1 MILNILRLVKFPNL
15 RSFKH
20 LLIALALAPL
30 FTLNAAPAAVTIT
43 INQNTFEFNDSPRL
57 ADILSPVALNSTW
70 YWPATKVFRLN
81 TALPEQQRQQVL
93 AEIARLAETASPDL
107 AVVLAQLA
115 MDIRQWQLGERVLIP
130 VDFDLARINLAANPR
145 FEAGQYAIQLVAR
158 PSNVQLF
165 GAVQRTVQTAH
176 LGAQPVTAYLQATV
190 LSDLAHSQRLWLIQ
204 PSGTVVKVDTFS
216 ASPVKPM
223 PGALLYVPFGAQF
236 FSTELEKLNKAIVAL
251 AVNRMN

>member
-1 MILNILRLVKFPNL
+1 MILNLLRVEKFANPGWL
-15 RSFKH
+15 TRLF
-20 LLIALALAPL
+20 IALLFTPI
-30 FTLNAAPAAVTIT
+30 FTLNAAPATVTIT

-57 ADILSPVALNSTW
+57 ADVLAPVALNSNW
-70 YWPATKVFRLN
+70 YWPAAKVFRLN
-81 TALPEQQRQQVL
+81 TAVPEQQRQQVL

-145 FEAGQYAIQLVAR
+145 FESGNYAIQLVAR

-165 GAVQRTVQTAH
+165 GAVQRTAQTAH
-176 LGAQPVTAYLQATV
+176 LGAQPVTAYLQAAV
-190 LSDLAHSQRLWLIQ
+190 LSDLAHSQQLWLIQ

-216 ASPVKPM
+216 ASPVNPM